1 MAIRA
6 LVSLVKPTSVTST
19 TKLESVISHQK
30 ADLHTT
36 SIKMQALAY
45 RDDVNKNKWIYD
57 EFDWRTSTPSIC
69 TLPPYMDY
77 GTQYYLTK
85 AECENLEGT
94 WDSGIVNILL
104 SEVLVKVINK
114 PLTESISL
122 AELTELH
129 YSKIPST
136 ETVSVVETFAKVVT
150 WHRTP
155 TDAFTLDDAA
165 TIDKDYYGNKGNV
178 ATILDILG
186 VDLSKPAT
194 DSYTVAD
201 VIVIAMSYVRAV
213 NDSVS
218 TGDVSNITNRSGAVM
233 NGTFF
238 NNITL
243 N

>member
-45 RDDVNKNKWIYD
+45 RHDVNKNKWLYENVD
-57 EFDWRTSTPSIC
+57 FGVSTC
-69 TLPPYMDY
+69 NFGGNTVEY
-77 GTQYYLTK
+77 GLTK
-85 AECENLEGT
+85 AQCEAMEGT
-94 WDSGIVNILL
+94 WDSGIINILL

>member
-6 LVSLVKPTSVTST
+6 LVSLIKPTSVTST

-30 ADLHTT
+30 ATINTT

-45 RDDVNKNKWIYD
+45 RHDVNKNKWLYENVD
-57 EFDWRTSTPSIC
+57 FGVSTC
-69 TLPPYMDY
+69 NFGGNTVEY
-77 GTQYYLTK
+77 GLTK
-85 AECENLEGT
+85 AQCEAMEGT
-94 WDSGIVNILL
+94 WDSGIINILL

-129 YSKIPST
+129 YSKIPSA

-194 DSYTVAD
+194 DSYTVGD
-201 VIVIAMSYVRAV
+201 VIVVAISFVQTV

-218 TGDVSNITNRSGAVM
+218 TGDVSDITNRSGAVM

>member
-45 RDDVNKNKWIYD
+45 RDDVNKNKWLYEYAD
-57 EFDWRTSTPSIC
+57 FGPSVC
-69 TLPPYMDY
+69 SFGASYPVEY
-77 GTQYYLTK
+77 GLTK
-85 AECENLEGT
+85 SQCEDMEGT
-94 WDSGIVNILL
+94 WDSGVINILL
-104 SEVLVKVINK
+104 SEVLVKVISK

-194 DSYTVAD
+194 DSYTVGD
-201 VIVIAMSYVRAV
+201 VIVVAMSFVQTV

>member
-6 LVSLVKPTSVTST
+6 LVSLIKPTSVTST

-30 ADLHTT
+30 ATINTT
-36 SIKMQALAY
+36 SIKIQALTY
-45 RDDVNKNKWIYD
+45 RHDVNKNKWLYENVD
-57 EFDWRTSTPSIC
+57 FGVSTC
-69 TLPPYMDY
+69 NFGGNTVEY
-77 GTQYYLTK
+77 GLTK
-85 AECENLEGT
+85 AQCEAMEGT
-94 WDSGIVNILL
+94 WDSGIINILL

-129 YSKIPST
+129 YSKIPSA

-194 DSYTVAD
+194 DSYTVGD
-201 VIVIAMSYVRAV
+201 VIVVAISFVQTV

-218 TGDVSNITNRSGAVM
+218 TGDVSDITNRSGAVM